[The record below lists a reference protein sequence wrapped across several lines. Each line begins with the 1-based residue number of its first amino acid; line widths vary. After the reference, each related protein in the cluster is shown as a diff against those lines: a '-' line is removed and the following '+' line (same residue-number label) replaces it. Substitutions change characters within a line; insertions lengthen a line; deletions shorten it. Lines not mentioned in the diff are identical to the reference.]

1 MKILVTC
8 AVRSEIGAGLGA
20 PDFSENVFIV
30 RTGIGMRRPQDE
42 LRAAL
47 AGPIDICIAS
57 GLAGS
62 LKAQFRIGSIV
73 VARGIKS
80 DSRETIVPCDG
91 SLIEAAVRCGATP
104 VDFFYTSTGIA
115 NSDAER
121 SQLAGG
127 AAAVDTESFHILT
140 EARRSAVP
148 AVAIR
153 AISDTPQRKL
163 PIDFNRTVTSCGEV
177 AWPRMIGELIK
188 NPVRIPAF
196 VRFGLDTSAAI
207 RNLTTFLDRYVKFLM
222 TNKSSF
228 PIAAEQT
235 SR

>member
-8 AVRSEIGAGLGA
+8 AVESEIGAGLGA
-20 PDFSENVFIV
+20 PDFSDDIFIV

-42 LRAAL
+42 LRKAL
-47 AGPIDICIAS
+47 TRPVDICISS

-62 LKAQFRIGSIV
+62 LREQYPVGSIV
-73 VARGIKS
+73 VARAIKS
-80 DSRETIVPCDG
+80 DSKKTIVPCDG
-91 SLIEAAVRCGATP
+91 TLIEAAVRCGATP
-104 VDFFYTSTGIA
+104 VDFFFTSAGIA
-115 NSDAER
+115 NSETER
-121 SQLAGG
+121 SRLAGS
-127 AAAVDTESFHILT
+127 AEAVDMESFHILT
-140 EARRSAVP
+140 EAQRSAVP

-153 AISDTPQRKL
+153 AISDTPERRL
-163 PIDFNRTVTSCGEV
+163 PIDFSRTVTSCGDV
-177 AWPRMIGELIK
+177 AWPRMIGELVK

-222 TNKSSF
+222 MNKASF
-228 PIAAEQT
+228 PIAAEQM